1 MSDKHP
7 VHRGR
12 RDPDGAS
19 SSSSL
24 SSSSPPSWGQRLL
37 PVLRAVALGVLGI
50 VLVLGGLLA
59 VAFGFLALTCS
70 K

>member
-1 MSDKHP
+1 MSDEHP

-12 RDPDGAS
+12 RDPAAAS
-19 SSSSL
+19 SPSSR
-24 SSSSPPSWGQRLL
+24 PSWGQRLL
-37 PVLRAVALGVLGI
+37 PVLRAVAVVALGV
-50 VLVLGGLLA
+50 VVVPAVLLA